1 MIMVM
6 ICCIS
11 FITTKLEQCHKR
23 MPFFDAVLKEVLEEN
38 NTLTLLARAKNK
50 ELMGLIMISS
60 KTTRCVRIF
69 HNWILFYD
77 ISSSSSALVEDSP
90 PPKLP
95 IYAQMPAKFSKIMTL
110 LKIMKKEMNIPRDY
124 KVNTWSD
131 VDFLVCRSDTRIPGL
146 GTQLC
151 KTALAILQQRG
162 VQV

>member
-1 MIMVM
+1 
-6 ICCIS
+6 
-11 FITTKLEQCHKR
+11 
-23 MPFFDAVLKEVLEEN
+23 MPFFDAMVREVLEGN
-38 NTLTLLARAKNK
+38 NTLTLLARDKNK

-60 KTTRCVRIF
+60 KTSRCVRIF
-69 HNWILFYD
+69 HIWISSYD
-77 ISSSSSALVEDSP
+77 ISSSSSAIEDSP

-110 LKIMKKEMNIPRDY
+110 LKIMKNEMNIPRDY

-151 KTALAILQQRG
+151 KKALAILLQRG
-162 VQV
+162 VKV